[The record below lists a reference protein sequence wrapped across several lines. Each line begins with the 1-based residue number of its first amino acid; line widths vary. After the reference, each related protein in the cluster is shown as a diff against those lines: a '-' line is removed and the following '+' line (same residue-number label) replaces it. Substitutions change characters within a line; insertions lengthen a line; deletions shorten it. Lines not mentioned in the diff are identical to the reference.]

1 MPHEPGH
8 NSPSINAPYKI
19 AGSNVPYD
27 GKVVKIGTDF
37 FTTRGGTLEGD
48 SQRLVAT
55 GPAPTTE
62 SVITS
67 TETDI
72 VTAFVVGDNSRFG
85 QGVYYYSDGR
95 QVPPN
100 TQVHHHTV
108 PPLNTAG
115 VRRNNFM
122 TQHTMDGNEQDV
134 FTRRQ
139 SGRISN
145 TSRQATPSR
154 TRTATRATNQRTGGM
169 GRRGT
174 MGGGSGGGGS
184 Y

>member
-1 MPHEPGH
+1 MPSHTNGTNRMNPRGNRNRTNNTEARYRIVAS
-8 NSPSINAPYKI
+8 NKPYN
-19 AGSNVPYD
+19 GR
-27 GKVVKIGTDF
+27 VVKIGNF
-37 FTTRGGTLEGD
+37 LFTTNHGGIEGGRQQVEEV
-48 SQRLVAT
+48 SSNTPRT
-55 GPAPTTE
+55 G
-62 SVITS
+62 
-67 TETDI
+67 DI
-72 VTAFVVGDNSRFG
+72 VTQFRVGDGSTFGSRT
-85 QGVYYYSDGR
+85 YTYDDGR
-95 QVPPN
+95 QVASG
-100 TQVHHHTV
+100 VRLHHHTI
-108 PPLNTAG
+108 PPIG
-115 VRRNNFM
+115 RSNFM

-145 TSRQATPSR
+145 TRRQATPSR